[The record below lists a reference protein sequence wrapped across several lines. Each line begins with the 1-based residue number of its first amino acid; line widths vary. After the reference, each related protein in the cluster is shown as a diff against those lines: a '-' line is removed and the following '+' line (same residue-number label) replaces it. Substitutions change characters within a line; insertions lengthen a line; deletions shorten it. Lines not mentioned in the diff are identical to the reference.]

1 MDNNFEKNTQSE
13 DKISNIPDQENF
25 TENIPQQ
32 NGSPI
37 REPVQEA
44 PQQGLQNPWV
54 PYGSPQ
60 QGAVPGQYGM
70 PYYGQNV
77 GIYPPP
83 PVNTPK
89 KKRLSGEWLC
99 ALISV
104 LGAMFVVSL
113 VLMGAIAFTSDKTN
127 RNQIPQNVTITK
139 VENNDPVNHVN
150 IELPKADKPVL
161 DNEMY
166 QNKETG
172 LLTTIG
178 VAEMILP
185 SQVKIKVYDDMP
197 YAPIAYGSGVILTK
211 DGYILTNAHVVD
223 EASQLAVVFYD
234 SSEAVAKVVGI
245 DKKSD
250 LAVIWVDRDD
260 LSPAELGTSSS
271 LVIGEEIAVAG
282 AGGGWENTV
291 TYGHVT
297 GLNRDIDTDYMSSS
311 IVHCVQIDAAA
322 NPGNSGCA
330 LVNMYGQV
338 VGIVVVRDEKYEN
351 IVFSIEIDD
360 AVPIIE
366 ELIAYGYVTSRAQVG
381 ISYVSI
387 GDASASAYG
396 IMSGLCVMDIDPT
409 CDAVNA
415 DLMLYDIITEI
426 NGKRVFG
433 AEEIVDVLSGKIP
446 GDVITLTVCRK
457 SITGEV
463 SLFETQ
469 VKLSP
474 DKRSVSGYPVPSTEQ
489 EDQDNQYSNDE
500 VIIK

>member
-1 MDNNFEKNTQSE
+1 MDNNF
-13 DKISNIPDQENF
+13 D
-25 TENIPQQ
+25 
-32 NGSPI
+32 
-37 REPVQEA
+37 
-44 PQQGLQNPWV
+44 
-54 PYGSPQ
+54 
-60 QGAVPGQYGM
+60 
-70 PYYGQNV
+70 
-77 GIYPPP
+77 
-83 PVNTPK
+83 K

-99 ALISV
+99 AIISV
-104 LGAMFVVSL
+104 LAAMFVVSI
-113 VLMGAIAFTSDKTN
+113 VLMGAIAVTN
-127 RNQIPQNVTITK
+127 SKIKDNRILQNSTITK
-139 VENNDPVNHVN
+139 VQNDNSN
-150 IELPKADKPVL
+150 DTDNAADNIIIELPRAEKPVL

-178 VAEMILP
+178 VAEIILP
-185 SQVKIKVYDDMP
+185 SQVKIEVYGDMP
-197 YAPIAYGSGVILTK
+197 YTPMAYGSGIILTE

-223 EASQLAVVFYD
+223 GAEQIAVVFYD
-234 SSEAVAKVVGI
+234 GSEAAANVIGF

-250 LAVIWVDRDD
+250 LAVIKVDRDD

-297 GLNRDIDTDYMSSS
+297 GLNRSIDTDYMSSTT
-311 IVHCVQIDAAA
+311 VHCVQIDAAA

-330 LVNMYGQV
+330 VVNMYGQV
-338 VGIVVVRDEKYEN
+338 VGIVVVRDDKYEN

-381 ISYVSI
+381 ITYVPI

-396 IMSGLCVMDIDPT
+396 IMSGLCVMGIDPA

-433 AEEIVDVLSGKIP
+433 SEEIVEVLSGKKP

-457 SITGEV
+457 NITGDV

-474 DKRSVSGYPVPSTEQ
+474 DTKSVSGYAVPDTE
-489 EDQDNQYSNDE
+489 DGTKDDYNDE
-500 VIIK
+500 